1 MASGTALGVVIYSGR
16 ECRATMNNSMPR
28 SKIGLLDEELNNL
41 TKVLFAATMVLSVI
55 MMCLKGFNGPWYFYL
70 FRFVLLFS
78 YLIPISLR
86 VNLDIAKIY
95 HSMCIQERIHQS
107 SFSDLDLGLH

>member
-1 MASGTALGVVIYSGR
+1 MIFGCSVVRISYTVYYTHHYS
-16 ECRATMNNSMPR
+16 
-28 SKIGLLDEELNNL
+28 
-41 TKVLFAATMVLSVI
+41 KVLFAATMVLSVI

-95 HSMCIQERIHQS
+95 HSMCIQGGNSIDILDSRRFLWPFFELALWAFKQLIHC
-107 SFSDLDLGLH
+107 

>member
-1 MASGTALGVVIYSGR
+1 MRNILFIQF
-16 ECRATMNNSMPR
+16 
-28 SKIGLLDEELNNL
+28 LLS
-41 TKVLFAATMVLSVI
+41 KVLFAATMVLSVI

-95 HSMCIQERIHQS
+95 HSMCIQVRVHDSNHSVILNSNQMK
-107 SFSDLDLGLH
+107 

>member
-1 MASGTALGVVIYSGR
+1 MPVSLKFTRNKIYIR
-16 ECRATMNNSMPR
+16 N
-28 SKIGLLDEELNNL
+28 ILLIQLL
-41 TKVLFAATMVLSVI
+41 LSKVLFAATMVLSVI

-95 HSMCIQERIHQS
+95 HSMCIQVRIHDS
-107 SFSDLDLGLH
+107 STFTG